1 MEPSSTPFRRAGVLL
16 TIIALMFLSP
26 SGPAAAR
33 GFAGMG
39 RAQAVHVV
47 PRIPVRSHALRG
59 DSVHQHVLAP
69 RSALVG
75 DRLRRHRF
83 GTAAGFSGP
92 YGYPY
97 LMNTEQPDGSALA
110 AGYDAEPG
118 FEAYDRPACVR
129 PLVISIKPTRHA
141 TEWPRV
147 IYGRPPAC

>member
-16 TIIALMFLSP
+16 SIIALMSLLP
-26 SGPAAAR
+26 SGPVAAR
-33 GFAGMG
+33 GFTGMG

-47 PRIPVRSHALRG
+47 PPIPVRSHALRG
-59 DSVHQHVLAP
+59 DSVHQHVVAP

-75 DRLRRHRF
+75 DRLRRHRL

-97 LMNTEQPDGSALA
+97 LINTEQADGSALA
-110 AGYDAEPG
+110 AGYDAEPY
-118 FEAYDRPACVR
+118 ARPACVR

-141 TEWPRV
+141 TDWPRV